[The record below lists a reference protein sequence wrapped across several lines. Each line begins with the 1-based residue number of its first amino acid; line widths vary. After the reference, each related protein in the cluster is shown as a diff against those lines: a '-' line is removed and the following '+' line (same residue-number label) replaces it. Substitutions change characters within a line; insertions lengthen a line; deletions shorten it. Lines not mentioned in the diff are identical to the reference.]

1 VAVDARLTGHRE
13 AWIKKPAL
21 RAVYG
26 DFHKRL
32 LNACPP
38 GRLLEIGS
46 GSGHLRELASD
57 IVSIDILPSPW
68 VDFAADAHRLPF
80 ADSSFSGIVMIDV
93 LHHLERPPEF
103 FAEARRVLRPGGRL
117 AMIEPAITPL
127 SWLFYNFV
135 HEEPVDLSADPLAVP
150 EPNPDRDPFDANQA
164 IPTLL
169 FCRAAGRERFRKLF
183 PELTLISRE
192 WLSLFAY
199 PLTGG
204 FQSWSLIPAAAIGPA
219 LRVESALSGVLG
231 GLMAF
236 RLFVVLE
243 KEGATT
249 SQAAAGP
256 GTGTTV

>member
-1 VAVDARLTGHRE
+1 VTVDARLAGHRD
-13 AWIKKPAL
+13 AWIRKPSL

-32 LNACPP
+32 LNACPR

-46 GSGHLRELASD
+46 GSGHLRDLAPD
-57 IVSIDILPSPW
+57 VVSIDILPSPW
-68 VDFAADAHRLPF
+68 VDFVADAHRLPF
-80 ADSSFSGIVMIDV
+80 ADSSFSGMVMIDV
-93 LHHLERPPEF
+93 LHHLERPTAF
-103 FAEARRVLRPGGRL
+103 FAEATRVLRPGGRL

-135 HEEPVDLSADPLAVP
+135 HEEPVDLSADPFASA
-150 EPNPDRDPFDANQA
+150 EPDPGRDPFDANQA

-169 FCRAAGRERFRKLF
+169 FCRASGRERFAKLF
-183 PELTLISRE
+183 PGLVLSSRE
-192 WLSLFAY
+192 WFSLFAY

-204 FQSWSLIPAAAIGPA
+204 FKPWSLIPAGAVAPM
-219 LRVESALSGVLG
+219 LRLEQALSPILG

-243 KEGATT
+243 RID
-249 SQAAAGP
+249 SP
-256 GTGTTV
+256 SPD